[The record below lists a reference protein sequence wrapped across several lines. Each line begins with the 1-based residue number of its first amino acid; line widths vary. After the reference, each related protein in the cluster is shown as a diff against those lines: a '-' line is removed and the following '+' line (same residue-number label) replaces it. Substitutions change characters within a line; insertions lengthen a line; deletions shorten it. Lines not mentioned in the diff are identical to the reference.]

1 MGSFMYIGKILEMN
15 GQYWRVVQL
24 RDLSG
29 RTIPREEPLQPY
41 KTYDFSI
48 EPVFADVSEELE

>member
-1 MGSFMYIGKILEMN
+1 MYIGKIL
-15 GQYWRVVQL
+15 QIDSILYKVVQL

-41 KTYDFSI
+41 VTYDFSL
-48 EPVFADVSEELE
+48 EPLLLQGDDKPEKP